1 MHLEAGK
8 ATRTP
13 ASIGMIHPTGN
24 GQTDRPNN
32 RLTELLNDP
41 LSGPPKRYIVPD
53 KPLVV
58 VESPTKIRTIKKYL
72 GNDYNVV
79 ATVGHIRDLPPKE
92 IGIDI
97 EHDFKPLYRS
107 IPGKQKVISSLKS
120 SAGDAL
126 DIYLAP
132 DPDREGE
139 AIAWHAAEVLKK
151 KGRRFHRVLFH
162 ELTKNAI
169 QKAIAHPEALNKEK
183 YEAQQARRIL
193 DRLVG
198 YQVSP
203 LLWKKVKG
211 SLSAGRVQSVA
222 VRIICERERAIH
234 RFIPEE
240 YWSITTRLEGRIPPP
255 FDARLVK
262 KKGEKIAIP
271 DEAAAAAIVAELQ
284 TADFEVSAVVN
295 KTVRKN
301 PQPPFITSKLQ
312 QEAIRKLRFSAK
324 KTMMVAQQL
333 YEGVDLGPGEPVGL
347 ITYMRTDSTR
357 IAAEAANEAIEW
369 VRSVHGNDYAV
380 DKPRFFQNRKKVQDA
395 HEAIRPTSVF
405 NTPEKLAGYLSND
418 QLALYRMIWQRFVAS
433 QMQPALIDQKT
444 VSIQAGDYTLTV
456 TGSTV
461 KFPGFMTV
469 YQTVDDEA
477 ESSRRQQTL
486 PDMAE
491 GDRLTLQE
499 IVPKQHFTQPP
510 PRFSEASLVKELE
523 ENGIG
528 RPSTYATIL
537 STIRDKGYVELVKG
551 YFHPSEL
558 GFIVNDLLVANFPEI
573 FNVEFTARMEDN
585 LDRVETAEL
594 NAVSVLNNFYGPF
607 REKLTAAEAQM
618 LSVKGVG
625 IPTELTC
632 PQCGH
637 HQLHI
642 KVGKNGHFLACSGY
656 PECTYSRDYV
666 RDERGRIQPVEP
678 NHEAATD
685 KVCPKCES
693 PMVIK
698 RGKYG
703 EFLACSGFPICNHTE
718 SINGGANGKTIG
730 VTCPEPGCRG
740 EVAEKKSKRGKIFY
754 GCNRYPECKFATW
767 DKPVAKTCPVCGAA
781 YLVEKNSKREGTYLA
796 CVNRECGYRETE

>member
-1 MHLEAGK
+1 M
-8 ATRTP
+8 
-13 ASIGMIHPTGN
+13 S
-24 GQTDRPNN
+24 
-32 RLTELLNDP
+32 
-41 LSGPPKRYIVPD
+41 D

-79 ATVGHIRDLPPKE
+79 ATVGHIKDLPAKE
-92 IGIDI
+92 IGIQI
-97 EHDFKPLYRS
+97 EDNFKPLYRT
-107 IPGKQKVISSLKS
+107 IPGKQKVVSSIKS
-120 SAGDAL
+120 SAGNTE

-139 AIAWHAAEVLKK
+139 AIAWHAADVLKK
-151 KGRRFHRVLFH
+151 EGRRFHRVLFH

-169 QKAIAHPEALNKEK
+169 LKAIANPEALNRDK
-183 YEAQQARRIL
+183 YEAQQTRRIL

-203 LLWKKVKG
+203 LLWRKVKG

-234 RFIPEE
+234 RFVPEE
-240 YWSITTRLEGRIPPP
+240 YWSIATRLQGGSPPD
-255 FDARLVK
+255 FEAKLVK
-262 KKGEKIAIP
+262 KDGEKITLP
-271 DEAAAAAIVAELQ
+271 DETTANAIVGQLQ
-284 TADFEVSAVVN
+284 QADFTVGAVVK
-295 KTVRKN
+295 KTVHKN

-324 KTMMVAQQL
+324 KTMLIAQQL

-357 IAAEAANEAIEW
+357 IADEAAREAIDW
-369 VRSVHGNDYAV
+369 VRATHGEAYAE
-380 DKPRFFQNRKKVQDA
+380 KPRYFQNRKKVQDA

-405 NTPEKLAGYLSND
+405 NTPDKLAAFLSKD
-418 QLALYRMIWQRFVAS
+418 QLALYQMIWRRFVAS
-433 QMQPALIDQKT
+433 QMHPALIDQNT
-444 VSIQAGDYTLTV
+444 ISIQAGPYTLTV
-456 TGSTV
+456 TGSSV
-461 KFPGFMTV
+461 KFPGFMLV
-469 YQTVDDEA
+469 YQTVDEEA
-477 ESSRRQQTL
+477 ESSRKQQSL
-486 PDMAE
+486 PPLAE
-491 GDRLTLQE
+491 GDRLSLLE
-499 IVPKQHFTQPP
+499 IIPKQHFTQPP

-537 STIRDKGYVELVKG
+537 STIRDKGYVELIKG

-573 FNVEFTARMEDN
+573 FDVEFTARMEDN
-585 LDRVETAEL
+585 LDRVETAEMDAL
-594 NAVSVLNNFYGPF
+594 SVLNSFYGPF
-607 REKLTAAEAQM
+607 RQKLGAAEEQM

-632 PQCGH
+632 PQCGQH
-637 HQLHI
+637 RLHI

-656 PECTYSRDYV
+656 PECSYSRDYV

-685 KVCPKCES
+685 KVCPVCNS

-703 EFLACSGFPICNHTE
+703 EFLACSGFPKCNHTE
-718 SINGGANGKTIG
+718 SINGAGNGKSIG
-730 VTCPEPGCRG
+730 MGCPQQGCTG
-740 EVAEKKSKRGKIFY
+740 EIVEKTSKRGKIFY
-754 GCNRYPECKFATW
+754 GCSRYPECKFATW
-767 DKPVAKTCPVCGAA
+767 DKPVAKACPVCAA
-781 YLVEKNSKREGTYLA
+781 PYLVEKTSKREGTYLA
-796 CVNRECGYRETE
+796 CADRACGYKENL